1 MELAHSSEGYPM
13 PALSPVDEAGLM
25 FLAPPPARATTVS
38 SPRRSFTVTLRS
50 PVFPKR
56 VSGFGSARQMCDYS
70 LHTFPNRLAADGEDL
85 VVHRFAAGS
94 LGLASP
100 ADLGPV
106 TSAVNSATVWSRIQ
120 QWFQGQ
126 SSRWEAQSRIPA
138 VCVPPGARLVV
149 RDIPKSL
156 QREMGV
162 SATEEV
168 VFVQTTAE
176 VNAYRDAI
184 RFPNCRQVLLQELRE
199 GQRVR
204 VLSTGASELEP
215 VEVNWSMA

>member
-1 MELAHSSEGYPM
+1 LG
-13 PALSPVDEAGLM
+13 VQC
-25 FLAPPPARATTVS
+25 
-38 SPRRSFTVTLRS
+38 
-50 PVFPKR
+50 
-56 VSGFGSARQMCDYS
+56 QMCDYS

-106 TSAVNSATVWSRIQ
+106 ISAESSARFWSWSRIK
-120 QWFQGQ
+120 QWVQGQ
-126 SSRWEAQSRIPA
+126 SQRWEAQSRIPA

-162 SATEEV
+162 RDTEEV

-176 VNAYRDAI
+176 ANAYRDAI
-184 RFPNCRQVLLQELRE
+184 RFPNCRQILLQELRE

-204 VLSTGASELEP
+204 VLSTSIAELEP
-215 VEVNWSMA
+215 DPVSWTTA

>member
-1 MELAHSSEGYPM
+1 
-13 PALSPVDEAGLM
+13 
-25 FLAPPPARATTVS
+25 
-38 SPRRSFTVTLRS
+38 
-50 PVFPKR
+50 
-56 VSGFGSARQMCDYS
+56 MCDYS

-100 ADLGPV
+100 ADLVPV
-106 TSAVNSATVWSRIQ
+106 TSADSSARFWSWSRIQ
-120 QWFQGQ
+120 QWFKGQ
-126 SSRWEAQSRIPA
+126 SQRWEAQSRIPA

-162 SATEEV
+162 SETEEV
-168 VFVQTTAE
+168 VFIETTAE
-176 VNAYRDAI
+176 SNTYRDAV
-184 RFPNCRQVLLQELRE
+184 RFHNCREILLQELRE

-204 VLSTGASELEP
+204 VLSTSIAELEP
-215 VEVNWSMA
+215 VPASWTTA

>member
-1 MELAHSSEGYPM
+1 
-13 PALSPVDEAGLM
+13 
-25 FLAPPPARATTVS
+25 
-38 SPRRSFTVTLRS
+38 
-50 PVFPKR
+50 
-56 VSGFGSARQMCDYS
+56 MCDYS

-100 ADLGPV
+100 ADLVPV
-106 TSAVNSATVWSRIQ
+106 TSAANSARFWSWSRIQ
-120 QWFQGQ
+120 QWFKGQ
-126 SSRWEAQSRIPA
+126 SQRWEAQSRIPA

-162 SATEEV
+162 SETEEV
-168 VFVQTTAE
+168 MFVQTTAE
-176 VNAYRDAI
+176 SNTYRDAV
-184 RFPNCRQVLLQELRE
+184 RFHNGREILLQELRE

-204 VLSTGASELEP
+204 VLSTSIAELEP
-215 VEVNWSMA
+215 VPASWTTA